1 MPLDGFRILSAPISE
16 HMGFLSFEG
25 STMFLNN
32 FFFFIIFCWEGKK
45 RSPLGK
51 ANVFVKE
58 NTLIR
63 CSEVGNILRV

>member
-16 HMGFLSFEG
+16 HMGFLSFEV

-32 FFFFIIFCWEGKK
+32 FFFLSFSAGRGKK

-51 ANVFVKE
+51 ANVFV
-58 NTLIR
+58 
-63 CSEVGNILRV
+63 